1 MECVPVAQPGPEQRF
16 PKPKVAGS
24 NPAGDTKIQ
33 GELPGPERVAR
44 MRDFFP
50 ISPRTWVYQLE
61 YVYDLYHDAPIAVV
75 EVPRPAPAFF

>member
-1 MECVPVAQPGPEQRF
+1 
-16 PKPKVAGS
+16 
-24 NPAGDTKIQ
+24 
-33 GELPGPERVAR
+33 